1 MEFEDMIF
9 HRYLHTSKMAF
20 HRTHERVDRV
30 GLYRGQPN
38 LLFALWERDGQSKKE
53 LSENIGRKAA
63 TITKMVGR
71 LENNG
76 FVESR
81 RDAEDS
87 RVSRVYLTEKGRS
100 VEDEVRRIYE
110 NLRSDIFD
118 GFTEDELAVF
128 DTFMLRIQENIL
140 EKLPCEG
147 GDGGSSEHKRGHRH
161 HHRYQEFHKRGHRHH
176 GGHRND

>member
-1 MEFEDMIF
+1 MMEFEDMIF

-20 HRTHERVDRV
+20 HRTHERVDKV

-38 LLFALWERDGQSKKE
+38 LLFALWEKDGQSKKE

-87 RVSRVYLTEKGRS
+87 RVSRVYLTEKGKS
-100 VEDEVRRIYE
+100 VEKEVRSIYE
-110 NLRSDIFD
+110 NLRTDIFD

-140 EKLPCEG
+140 EKLPCEVV
-147 GDGGSSEHKRGHRH
+147 DCSPSK
-161 HHRYQEFHKRGHRHH
+161 HKRGHRHH
-176 GGHRND
+176 GGHRDD